1 MGVLEKVQ
9 DRARELFEVQERLQA
24 LNVEHAGL
32 SAQMREAMASGDERA
47 FLKARER
54 DGAITRESYALQVRF
69 LELEL
74 QYAKQRRELVEVT
87 LPTEAVKERHEL
99 DMQIRDIERHQ
110 LPELLAQDGMA

>member
-9 DRARELFEVQERLQA
+9 DTARELFDVQDQLQA

-32 SAQMREAMASGDERA
+32 SAQMREAMAAGDEQA

-54 DGAITRESYALQVRF
+54 AGAITRDSYALQVQS

-74 QYAKQRRELVEVT
+74 QYAKQRRELLEVT
-87 LPTEAVKERHEL
+87 LPPEAVKERHEL
-99 DMQIRDIERHQ
+99 DMQIRDIEQHQ
-110 LPELLAQDGMA
+110 LPGLLAQDGMT